1 MDPCLLCSWL
11 LEATCIIHGG
21 EATIRVQDAQE
32 RYQDAAAR
40 TRGRIET
47 QTLTEKEDMVQKA
60 NSAEEKLEVHNV
72 LPILFLG
79 KDPVITECLQS

>member
-1 MDPCLLCSWL
+1 MEERPPFVFRMPRRG
-11 LEATCIIHGG
+11 TM
-21 EATIRVQDAQE
+21 

-40 TRGRIET
+40 TRERIET

-60 NSAEEKLEVHNV
+60 NPAEEKLEVHNV
-72 LPILFLG
+72 LQRLFLG